1 MLQTLRALGP
11 TVWLLGVISLLND
24 TSSELIYPLIPLY
37 LATALAVDSRTL
49 GLIEGV
55 ALTAS
60 SLLKLFSGVLVDR
73 SRTAKGW
80 VIGGYVLAALSRP
93 LYALAASWP
102 FAFLLRLMDRAG
114 KGLRSSPRDA
124 LLAWS
129 VAPQQRGLAFG
140 FHRAMDN
147 AGAVLGP
154 LIAAVL
160 LRLDV
165 PLHDIFLWTAV
176 PGFLTVLLAL
186 TLKEPVKD
194 FHAEP
199 FDWRRVKDFPPAFHR
214 YLLAVGLFTLGYPSN
229 MFLLLRAGEI
239 GVPRFEIPLLWAT
252 VALSTMLG
260 STHLSALSD
269 RVGRAPLIA
278 GGWLVYAG
286 FSLALALDHD
296 QVWALWVL
304 FPLFGLYFA
313 ATEGPEKAL
322 VADLVDKERLGTAFG
337 WFHLVSG
344 LMLLPASLL
353 FGALWDWIGAEAAF
367 GFSALCA
374 LAATALLASRR

>member
-55 ALTAS
+55 ALTVS

-165 PLHDIFLWTAV
+165 SLHDIFLWTAL
-176 PGFLTVLLAL
+176 PGLLTVLLAV
-186 TLKEPVKD
+186 TLKEPAKD

-199 FDWRRVKDFPPAFHR
+199 FNWRIKDFPPAFRR

-229 MFLLLRAGEI
+229 MFLLLRAGDL

-269 RVGRAPLIA
+269 RVGRAPLIM

-322 VADLVDKERLGTAFG
+322 VADLVDKNRLGTAFG